1 MKEETAYHSYSEQ
14 FKLKLVKELEVCGV
28 RQAEVGRRYG
38 IATSTLRGWLKK
50 YGKYYCSKTITRK
63 YIGHVMMEDERDSR
77 ISELESKLS
86 DTEAKLE
93 VYEKLMELA
102 KKEYNIDIKKNYSTK
117 AYENLG
123 VKRGR

>member
-1 MKEETAYHSYSEQ
+1 MNKEMEYHSYSEH

-38 IATSTLRGWLKK
+38 IATSTLRGWLRK
-50 YGKYYCSKTITRK
+50 YGKDYRSKTITRK
-63 YIGHVMMEDERDSR
+63 YIGHVMMKDERDNK

-86 DTEAKLE
+86 DTEAKLA

-102 KKEYNIDIKKNYSTK
+102 KKEYNIDIKKNYSTQV
-117 AYENLG
+117 YEKLG
-123 VKRGR
+123 VKKGR